1 MMVVGMFHL
10 YLGMGLQDIK
20 RSSENRNPIL
30 FSDDPLLFQIRL
42 ISDDDRADRERGRV
56 RFLLQSHRARCQLSL

>member
-1 MMVVGMFHL
+1 MILMVVGMFQL

-30 FSDDPLLFQIRL
+30 LSDDL
-42 ISDDDRADRERGRV
+42 
-56 RFLLQSHRARCQLSL
+56 LSLKLII